1 MASRIVVLLSGAG
14 TNLEALLLSLPGSGI
29 PAEVVAVGSDHNA
42 PGVSYAVDRGIA
54 TFTVS
59 PHDYSSREAW
69 GTALVEQ
76 IDTHRPDL
84 IVLSGF
90 MRLLP
95 PFVVSRYSPRIINT
109 HPSHL
114 PEFPGAHA
122 VRDALA
128 AGASHTGA
136 SVIVVD
142 EGIDTGKILAQERVV
157 IEPGETEDSLHARIK
172 VIERRLLL
180 DILADQI
187 SHITNEKAHDDLP

>member
-14 TNLEALLLSLPGSGI
+14 SNLAALLLSLPGSGI

-42 PGVSYAVDRGIA
+42 QGVSYAADRGIA
-54 TFTVS
+54 TFMVS
-59 PHDYSSREAW
+59 PHDYSSRDAW
-69 GTALVEQ
+69 GTALVAE
-76 IDTHRPDL
+76 IDTHCPDL

-90 MRLLP
+90 MKLLP

-180 DILADQI
+180 DVLADQI
-187 SHITNEKAHDDLP
+187 SSITNAKVHDDIP